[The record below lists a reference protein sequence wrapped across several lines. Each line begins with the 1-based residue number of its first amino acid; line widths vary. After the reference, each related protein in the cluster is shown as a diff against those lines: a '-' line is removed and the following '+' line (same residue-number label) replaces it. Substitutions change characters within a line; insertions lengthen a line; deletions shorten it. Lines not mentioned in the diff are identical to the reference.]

1 MTSYAI
7 GKGVTEISQ
16 FITNTTDAQWDA
28 YKRSTAASWNKASN
42 LLAIKGWKDGES
54 AAINFSYFS
63 PYDGLF
69 RPLEAAIA
77 NAEAQNLNPQE
88 TEAYVLNMMFG
99 ETGPVRTLLD
109 PFISQ
114 PIGYDRFLDVTLKNG
129 KKTGGGSVY
138 TDSDDLST
146 KFYKSFMYVLEGVA
160 PGVIT
165 SGMKIE
171 DAIAGDLKA
180 GGRPALLM
188 DELLAL
194 LAGTRII
201 RIDVKKDLPYFVR
214 TMNARLRA
222 VDETENFYTAEN
234 FQNKTPSDTVNTY
247 QNMQEEA
254 FKIQKDMYIR
264 IKDLELLDVS
274 KADIYQ
280 ILLKQGVPRTTIN
293 NLLVGKFTPVNY
305 SKARFENKVA
315 AVQAQMKKL
324 MKENPDYIYLQNRNF
339 IFPMKD
345 LEKLKGKYTGKDFFE
360 KTYNKE
366 TKQFEGGYNPE
377 KEGYQTDDKGNL
389 IFDSKGNPI
398 PEETFLQRTLKSI
411 VPAVK
416 NLADR
421 FILPGGI
428 TQNQA
433 PPLPNMP
440 QPVVQTAR
448 AVNPNTNLTRIQE
461 ALLSPE
467 EKVIASKRTV

>member
-1 MTSYAI
+1 
-7 GKGVTEISQ
+7 
-16 FITNTTDAQWDA
+16 
-28 YKRSTAASWNKASN
+28 
-42 LLAIKGWKDGES
+42 
-54 AAINFSYFS
+54 
-63 PYDGLF
+63 
-69 RPLEAAIA
+69 
-77 NAEAQNLNPQE
+77 
-88 TEAYVLNMMFG
+88 
-99 ETGPVRTLLD
+99 
-109 PFISQ
+109 
-114 PIGYDRFLDVTLKNG
+114 
-129 KKTGGGSVY
+129 
-138 TDSDDLST
+138 
-146 KFYKSFMYVLEGVA
+146 MYVLEGVA

-247 QNMQEEA
+247 RNMQEEA

-264 IKDLELLDVS
+264 IKDLELLDVDQ
-274 KADIYQ
+274 ATIYQ
-280 ILLKQGVPRTTIN
+280 ILLNQGVPRTTIN

-345 LEKLKGKYTGKDFFE
+345 LEKLKGEYTGKDFFE

-398 PEETFLQRTLKSI
+398 PEETFLRKTLKSI

-421 FILPGGI
+421 FILPGDI

-433 PPLPNMP
+433 PPLPDMP
-440 QPVVQTAR
+440 QPVVQTAKI
-448 AVNPNTNLTRIQE
+448 VDPNTNLTRTQE

>member
-1 MTSYAI
+1 
-7 GKGVTEISQ
+7 
-16 FITNTTDAQWDA
+16 
-28 YKRSTAASWNKASN
+28 
-42 LLAIKGWKDGES
+42 
-54 AAINFSYFS
+54 
-63 PYDGLF
+63 
-69 RPLEAAIA
+69 
-77 NAEAQNLNPQE
+77 
-88 TEAYVLNMMFG
+88 
-99 ETGPVRTLLD
+99 
-109 PFISQ
+109 
-114 PIGYDRFLDVTLKNG
+114 
-129 KKTGGGSVY
+129 
-138 TDSDDLST
+138 
-146 KFYKSFMYVLEGVA
+146 MYVLEGVA

-247 QNMQEEA
+247 RNMQEEA

>member
-1 MTSYAI
+1 
-7 GKGVTEISQ
+7 
-16 FITNTTDAQWDA
+16 
-28 YKRSTAASWNKASN
+28 
-42 LLAIKGWKDGES
+42 
-54 AAINFSYFS
+54 
-63 PYDGLF
+63 
-69 RPLEAAIA
+69 
-77 NAEAQNLNPQE
+77 
-88 TEAYVLNMMFG
+88 
-99 ETGPVRTLLD
+99 
-109 PFISQ
+109 
-114 PIGYDRFLDVTLKNG
+114 
-129 KKTGGGSVY
+129 
-138 TDSDDLST
+138 
-146 KFYKSFMYVLEGVA
+146 
-160 PGVIT
+160 
-165 SGMKIE
+165 
-171 DAIAGDLKA
+171 
-180 GGRPALLM
+180 
-188 DELLAL
+188 
-194 LAGTRII
+194 
-201 RIDVKKDLPYFVR
+201 
-214 TMNARLRA
+214 MNARLRA

-247 QNMQEEA
+247 RNMQEEA

>member
-1 MTSYAI
+1 
-7 GKGVTEISQ
+7 
-16 FITNTTDAQWDA
+16 
-28 YKRSTAASWNKASN
+28 
-42 LLAIKGWKDGES
+42 
-54 AAINFSYFS
+54 
-63 PYDGLF
+63 
-69 RPLEAAIA
+69 
-77 NAEAQNLNPQE
+77 
-88 TEAYVLNMMFG
+88 MMFSEG
-99 ETGPVRTLLD
+99 GPVKTLLD

-138 TDSDDLST
+138 TESDDLST

-234 FQNKTPSDTVNTY
+234 FQSRTPSDTVNTY
-247 QNMQEEA
+247 EQMQKEA

-264 IKDLELLDVS
+264 IKDLELLDVDQS
-274 KADIYQ
+274 SIYQ

-315 AVQAQMKKL
+315 AVEAQMDKL
-324 MKENPDYIYLQNRNF
+324 MKDNPDYIYLQNREF
-339 IFPMKD
+339 IFPQAE
-345 LEKLKGKYTGKDFFE
+345 LEELKGEYTGKDFFE
-360 KTYNKE
+360 ETYNKE
-366 TKQFEGGYNPE
+366 TKQFEGGYYPE
-377 KEGYQTDDKGNL
+377 KEGYQTDEKGNL
-389 IFDSKGNPI
+389 IFDRKGNPI
-398 PEETFLQRTLKSI
+398 PEEGFLQRNLKKI
-411 VPAVK
+411 VPTIK
-416 NLADR
+416 NLRDR
-421 FILPGGI
+421 FILPGSI
-428 TQNQA
+428 TKINT
-433 PPLPNMP
+433 PPLPNTP
-440 QPVVQTAR
+440 QPIVRNTQAN
-448 AVNPNTNLTRIQE
+448 VNPNTNLTRTQT
-461 ALLSPE
+461 ALLSPSE
-467 EKVIASKRTV
+467 QVIASRKT